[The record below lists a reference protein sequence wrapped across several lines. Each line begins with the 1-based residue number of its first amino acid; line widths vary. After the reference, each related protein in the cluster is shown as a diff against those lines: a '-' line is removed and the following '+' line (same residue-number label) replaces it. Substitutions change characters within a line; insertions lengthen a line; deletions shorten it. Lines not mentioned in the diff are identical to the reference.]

1 MLVAMCGSPGKTYPA
16 QMETGAQI
24 SGAQISCF
32 KPLSFGEICYV
43 ATDNWYRPHVADEE
57 TEDREG

>member
-1 MLVAMCGSPGKTYPA
+1 MTYPA
-16 QMETGAQI
+16 QMENGAQI